1 MELLTTHCLGT
12 PIALPWKAETIQEEK
27 KKMRSVVDEFNFT
40 TPVLMV
46 TDEQGKHSTSV
57 KQGGVKV

>member
-1 MELLTTHCLGT
+1 
-12 PIALPWKAETIQEEK
+12 
-27 KKMRSVVDEFNFT
+27 MRSIVEEFNFT
-40 TPVLMV
+40 IPELIV